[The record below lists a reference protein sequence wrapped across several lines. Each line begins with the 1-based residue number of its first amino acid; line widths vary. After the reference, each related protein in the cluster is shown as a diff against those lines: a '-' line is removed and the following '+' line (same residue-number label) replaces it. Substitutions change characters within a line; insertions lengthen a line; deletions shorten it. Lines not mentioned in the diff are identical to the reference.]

1 MQENITNKAIKQKT
15 RKISTLFII
24 FLVLL
29 GVFFIAIVKTIVK
42 DRKVPSQFVTI
53 HDRSFRGKIISKD
66 NYTLA
71 HSQKSYTATIRGASL
86 DPHKRELFIKLFSIY
101 SSMSV
106 ADVKD
111 KLKDKTGKYKKGNI
125 ILSKTLTQK
134 EAMQLKSLAS
144 KLRRLHIFRSI
155 KTKSGIEVLYGLDIV
170 ENGESRIFALHDN
183 LSPILGYVGKEDTNG
198 YIRPIGKKGLE
209 RAYEKHITSKKDGYF
224 KGKRDVAGRVIHD
237 KNSIQKLRVDGLD
250 LHINIPLSVQRRVE
264 LMLDSMKSKLDAQEI
279 IVGVMESHTGKV
291 LALASS
297 NRFDPEHIT
306 QKDIAA
312 LNPKFAE
319 YLYEPGSVIKPITLA
334 IALNHKVVTPNS
346 WFKTGYY
353 KFKIG
358 KRRYISDDD
367 FFKVQT
373 ASDIIVHSSNIG
385 ISQISWR
392 LTGEQFRDG
401 LIAFGLS
408 KPSGIDLSRDLR
420 GQVKPLRLLDNQMHR
435 ANSSYGY
442 GMMVSFAQLF
452 KAYSAFNNDGVAVTP
467 RIIDYLEDK
476 DAHHYTLKPKVPD
489 LHPISKRAA
498 RQIHNILLRVVN
510 DKKGTGRK
518 ARYEGLEIGGKTG
531 TAHTVKHGHYVREY
545 HSSFYGFA
553 NDKEGH
559 RYTIGVLVIK
569 AKKWHKYFAS
579 QSAVPT
585 FRNIVQILVE
595 EGYLKPDIE
604 QAQENQNEQN
614 IYQVE
619 TPKPKVEPNPIEAIE
634 DNTDDTHIEIS
645 QRKPQQTQPIKKP
658 IKTKPLKQVYKPT
671 KQQTIKPKETN
682 LFEHVQTQ
690 PIQHTP
696 KPNSWQ
702 PKPVKVQ
709 PKPKP
714 KSTALDLF

>member
-1 MQENITNKAIKQKT
+1 MQESITNKAIKQKT
-15 RKISTLFII
+15 RKITILFII
-24 FLVLL
+24 FLLFMSIFL
-29 GVFFIAIVKTIVK
+29 TSIMKTIIK
-42 DRKVPSQFVTI
+42 ERRVPSQFVTI
-53 HDRSFRGKIISKD
+53 HDRSFRGSIISKD
-66 NYTLA
+66 GYTLV
-71 HSQKSYTATIRGASL
+71 HSQKSYTAIIRGASL
-86 DPHKRELFIKLFSIY
+86 VPNKRELFVKLFSIY
-101 SSMSV
+101 SSMNVS
-106 ADVKD
+106 DIQKKLLD
-111 KLKDKTGKYKKGNI
+111 KKGKYKKGNI

-134 EAMQLKSLAS
+134 EAMQLKSLAL

-183 LSPILGYVGKEDTNG
+183 LSPILGYVGKEDEDG
-198 YIRPIGKKGLE
+198 YIRPAGKKGLE
-209 RAYEKHITSKKDGYF
+209 KAYEKHITSKKDGYF

-279 IVGVMESHTGKV
+279 IIGVMESHTGKV

-297 NRFDPEHIT
+297 NRFDPSHIT
-306 QKDIAA
+306 QKDIAS

-319 YLYEPGSVIKPITLA
+319 YLYEPGSVIKPLTLA

-353 KFKIG
+353 RFQIG
-358 KRRYISDDD
+358 KKRYITDDD
-367 FFKVQT
+367 YFKVQT

-392 LTGEQFRDG
+392 LTGKQFRDG
-401 LIAFGLS
+401 LKAFGLAQ
-408 KPSGIDLSRDLR
+408 PSGIDLSRDLK
-420 GQVKPLRLLDNQMHR
+420 GKIKSLRLLDNQMHR

-476 DAHHYTLKPKVPD
+476 NGNHYTLKPKVAD
-489 LHPISKRAA
+489 LNAISKQTAK
-498 RQIHNILLRVVN
+498 QIHNILLRVVN

-518 ARYEGLEIGGKTG
+518 ARYKGLEIGGKTG
-531 TAHTVKHGHYVREY
+531 TAHTVKNGHYVKEY

-553 NDKEGH
+553 NDKQGH

-585 FRNIVQILVE
+585 FRNMVQILVE
-595 EGYLKPDIE
+595 EGYLKPDTTKSQDSQKEYDIYQIE
-604 QAQENQNEQN
+604 TSQNTPKVSEPKPQSQN
-614 IYQVE
+614 IKKKPQKNNSY
-619 TPKPKVEPNPIEAIE
+619 PKVEQP
-634 DNTDDTHIEIS
+634 S
-645 QRKPQQTQPIKKP
+645 KPQH
-658 IKTKPLKQVYKPT
+658 
-671 KQQTIKPKETN
+671 TN
-682 LFEHVQTQ
+682 LFEHIKTK
-690 PIQHTP
+690 PTSKPTKWKPTHTTTKPQLSHIP
-696 KPNSWQ
+696 KIS
-702 PKPVKVQ
+702 K

-714 KSTALDLF
+714 TTLDLF

>member
-1 MQENITNKAIKQKT
+1 MQESITNQAIKQKT
-15 RKISTLFII
+15 KKISTLFVLFIVLMAI
-24 FLVLL
+24 FL
-29 GVFFIAIVKTIVK
+29 IAIIKTIVM
-42 DRKVPSQFVTI
+42 DRKVPSQYATI
-53 HDRSFRGKIISKD
+53 HDRSFRGKIVSKD
-66 NYTLA
+66 GYALA
-71 HSQKSYTATIRGASL
+71 LSQKSYTATIRGASI
-86 DPHKRELFIKLFSIY
+86 DPNKRELFIKLFSIY
-101 SSMSV
+101 SGI
-106 ADVKD
+106 DTKD
-111 KLKDKTGKYKKGNI
+111 IRKNMQDKAHHYKKGNVV
-125 ILSKTLTQK
+125 LSKKLTQK
-134 EAMQLKSLAS
+134 QAMQLKSLAY
-144 KLRRLHIFRSI
+144 KLRRLHVFRSI
-155 KTKSGIEVLYGLDIV
+155 KTKGGIEVLYGLDIV
-170 ENGESRIFALHDN
+170 ENGESRIFPLHDN
-183 LSPILGYVGKEDTNG
+183 LSPVLGYVGKEDEDG
-198 YIRPIGKKGLE
+198 YIRPVGQKGLE

-224 KGKRDVAGRVIHD
+224 KGKRDVAGRIIHD
-237 KNSIQKLRVDGLD
+237 KNSIQRLRVDGLD

-297 NRFDPEHIT
+297 NRFDPSHIQ
-306 QKDIAA
+306 QKDIYA

-334 IALNHKVVTPNS
+334 IALDHRVVTPNS
-346 WFKTGYY
+346 WFKTGYHR
-353 KFKIG
+353 FQIG

-367 FFKVQT
+367 FFESQT

-401 LIAFGLS
+401 LLAFGLGQ
-408 KPSGIDLSRDLR
+408 PSGIDLSRDLK
-420 GQVKPLRLLDNQMHR
+420 GQIKSLRLLDNQMHR

-476 DAHHYTLKPKVPD
+476 EGNHYTLKPKVPD
-489 LHPISKRAA
+489 LHPIGKKAA
-498 RQIHNILLRVVN
+498 NQIHDILLRVVN

-531 TAHTVKHGHYVREY
+531 TAHTVKNGHYVREY

-559 RYTIGVLVIK
+559 KYTIGVLVIK

-595 EGYLKPDIE
+595 EGYLKPDVVAKE
-604 QAQENQNEQN
+604 QENTTNDIYKVEPSTSDNPTMPEQKPVTQNVILPTITKPQKDTPKVVSKPYTKPKTQHYKKPSTNIFDTIKTPATTQN
-614 IYQVE
+614 TPSISK
-619 TPKPKVEPNPIEAIE
+619 PKPKV
-634 DNTDDTHIEIS
+634 
-645 QRKPQQTQPIKKP
+645 
-658 IKTKPLKQVYKPT
+658 
-671 KQQTIKPKETN
+671 
-682 LFEHVQTQ
+682 
-690 PIQHTP
+690 
-696 KPNSWQ
+696 Q
-702 PKPVKVQ
+702 PKPKTKVQ

-714 KSTALDLF
+714 KPTALDLF